1 IYDNYT
7 DSNGTLWHL
16 CEHHPTGKP
25 TEPEPIKQNGLEYHY
40 APHGPAKLRQPI
52 GHGLAKPAPIYIT
65 SYLNTIH
72 IRQRNANGTG
82 IRLNATV
89 RLQED
94 AGYKMKLISNTD
106 EWVESCKPNP
116 CQYGGKCISAGHKRG
131 ICQCYGHFT
140 GRFCGLNICELE
152 PCFFGKCELTPT
164 SFKCNCQPG
173 FVGVRCDQRQKPC
186 ADNPCESRGECFEKN
201 GGYFCRCHAWW
212 EGPRCEKRMM
222 HIPYK
227 PLSERMLQE
236 PFWLGLITVFVVLAV
251 IGLVW
256 CAKRHFPEKIEK
268 LLADDTQ
275 INRSTFPPH
284 HLNTALREQLQA
296 TAGTV
301 SSSNATTP
309 ASHRTIF
316 GRLGIRKPSILSLS
330 SPQQVGGATARTF
343 SLDDLLRPP
352 PRRKTDKHMI
362 N

>member
-1 IYDNYT
+1 MCVA
-7 DSNGTLWHL
+7 WQQL
-16 CEHHPTGKP
+16 C
-25 TEPEPIKQNGLEYHY
+25 NL
-40 APHGPAKLRQPI
+40 
-52 GHGLAKPAPIYIT
+52 
-65 SYLNTIH
+65 
-72 IRQRNANGTG
+72 
-82 IRLNATV
+82 
-89 RLQED
+89 
-94 AGYKMKLISNTD
+94 
-106 EWVESCKPNP
+106 C
-116 CQYGGKCISAGHKRG
+116 
-131 ICQCYGHFT
+131 
-140 GRFCGLNICELE
+140 
-152 PCFFGKCELTPT
+152 PT
-164 SFKCNCQPG
+164 SAPLQCNCQPG

-201 GGYFCRCHAWW
+201 GGFFCRCHAWW
-212 EGPRCEKRMM
+212 EGARCEKRMM

-275 INRSTFPPH
+275 LNRSKVLGGRTAPTHLDTTGRCLFYLSFFSFSLNFYLSSLASAARSTLFLFCYVSGSSFAGTFPPH

-296 TAGTV
+296 SAGTV